1 VEINLMSLY
10 FSITI
15 LKPFNIPDD
24 IEDKIFEIKFHSDKS
39 IFKII
44 SYFPLSEIERQ
55 IIISVS
61 DQPDFSAF
69 HSIFTDA
76 VTDDDWNKTKNQIK
90 QRFQNELFD
99 INSKI

>member
-1 VEINLMSLY
+1 MSIY
-10 FSITI
+10 FPIII
-15 LKPFNIPDD
+15 LKPFNIPDN
-24 IEDKIFEIKFHSDKS
+24 IKDKIFEIKFHSDKS

-44 SYFPLSEIERQ
+44 SYFPLSETECQ
-55 IIISVS
+55 IIISVL

-69 HSIFTDA
+69 HSIFTNT

-99 INSKI
+99 INSNI